1 MTAKHPSSRIAFVL
15 LTSLFFLWGFVHNLD
30 PILIP
35 HLKKAFSLSTLEAAL
50 VDSSI
55 FIAYFFMALP
65 AGMLIRRNGYK
76 FTILTGLLLFAL
88 GSFLFVP
95 AAATRL
101 YVFFLAALFIIGCGL
116 ALLETAANPYAALL
130 GDPATASRRLNFAQ
144 AFNGLAVTI
153 APIIGAG
160 VILTKDVPPE
170 ELNQLTP
177 VAREAVLAA
186 EATSVQLPYSVIG
199 AVIMIVAFVYLPI
212 KMPEF
217 RQKQKSMPQWK
228 DLLATLYVP
237 HLRNAVIAQFCYV
250 GAQVCINSLFILYAA
265 TSAQMD
271 KTTAATYLGIGYG
284 VSFMLGR
291 FIGTFIMRWISPARL
306 LTTYA
311 SFNVLL
317 CLFAVYGQGMKA
329 LYAVFA
335 ISFFMSIMFPTIFSL
350 GIRNLGKQTEI
361 GSSWIVMAIVGGG
374 TMPLIF
380 GFITDVTGNIQYG
393 YFVPMFCFLVVAWFG
408 KKGHIIHSPISE
420 S

>member
-1 MTAKHPSSRIAFVL
+1 MSANKSSTRSAFIL

-65 AGMLIRRNGYK
+65 AGMLIRRFGYK
-76 FTILTGLLLFAL
+76 TTILLGLLLFAL

-95 AAATRL
+95 AASTQL
-101 YVFFLAALFIIGCGL
+101 YIFFLGALFVIGSGL

-160 VILTKDVPPE
+160 VILTKDIPPE
-170 ELNQLTP
+170 ELNQMTP
-177 VAREAVLAA
+177 IAKQAAFAA
-186 EATSVQLPYSVIG
+186 EASSVQLPYSIIG
-199 AVIMIVAFVYLPI
+199 AVIILVAFIFLKI
-212 KMPEF
+212 NMPDKRE
-217 RQKQKSMPQWK
+217 KGKTVPGWK
-228 DLLATLYVP
+228 ELMAVWQIP
-237 HLRNAVIAQFCYV
+237 HLRNAVITQFFYV
-250 GAQVCINSLFILYAA
+250 GAQVCVNSLFILYAA
-265 TSAQMD
+265 KSANMD
-271 KTTAATYLGIGYG
+271 KSTAATYLGIGYG

-291 FIGTFIMRWISPARL
+291 FIGTFFMQWISPARL
-306 LTTYA
+306 LTIYA
-311 SFNVLL
+311 LL
-317 CLFAVYGQGMKA
+317 NIILCYMAVYGQGMAA
-329 LYAVFA
+329 LYTVFA

-350 GIRNLGKQTEI
+350 GIRELGSQTEI

-374 TMPLIF
+374 ILPLLF
-380 GFITDVTGNIQYG
+380 GLITDMTGNIQNG
-393 YFVPMFCFLVVAWFG
+393 YFVPMVCFIVVAWFG
-408 KKGHIIHSPISE
+408 WKGHINHSTDKQ
-420 S
+420 

>member
-1 MTAKHPSSRIAFVL
+1 MSANKSSTRSAFIL

-65 AGMLIRRNGYK
+65 AGMLIRRFGYK
-76 FTILTGLLLFAL
+76 TTILLGLLLFAL

-95 AAATRL
+95 AASTQL
-101 YVFFLAALFIIGCGL
+101 YIFFLGALFVIGSGL

-160 VILTKDVPPE
+160 VILTKDIPLE
-170 ELNQLTP
+170 ELNQMTP
-177 VAREAVLAA
+177 IAKQAALAA
-186 EATSVQLPYSVIG
+186 EASSVQLPYSIIG
-199 AVIMIVAFVYLPI
+199 AVIILVAFIFLKI
-212 KMPEF
+212 NMPDKRE
-217 RQKQKSMPQWK
+217 KGKTVPGWK
-228 DLLATLYVP
+228 ELMAVWQIP
-237 HLRNAVIAQFCYV
+237 HLRNAVITQFFYV
-250 GAQVCINSLFILYAA
+250 GAQVCVNSLFILYAA
-265 TSAQMD
+265 KSANMD
-271 KTTAATYLGIGYG
+271 KSTAATYLGIGYG

-291 FIGTFIMRWISPARL
+291 FIGTFFMQWISPARL
-306 LTTYA
+306 LTIYA
-311 SFNVLL
+311 LL
-317 CLFAVYGQGMKA
+317 NIILCYMAVYGQGMAA
-329 LYAVFA
+329 LYTVFA

-350 GIRNLGKQTEI
+350 GIRELGSQTEI

-374 TMPLIF
+374 ILPLLF
-380 GFITDVTGNIQYG
+380 GLITDMTGNIQNG
-393 YFVPMFCFLVVAWFG
+393 YFVPMVCFIVVAWFG
-408 KKGHIIHSPISE
+408 WKGHINHSTDKQ
-420 S
+420 

>member
-1 MTAKHPSSRIAFVL
+1 MSANKSSTRSAFIL

-65 AGMLIRRNGYK
+65 AGMLIRRFGYK
-76 FTILTGLLLFAL
+76 TTILLGLLLFAL

-95 AAATRL
+95 AASTQL
-101 YVFFLAALFIIGCGL
+101 YIFFLGALFVIGSGL

-160 VILTKDVPPE
+160 VILTKDIPLE
-170 ELNQLTP
+170 ELNQMTP
-177 VAREAVLAA
+177 IAKQAALAA
-186 EATSVQLPYSVIG
+186 EASSVQLPYSIIG
-199 AVIMIVAFVYLPI
+199 AVIILVAFIFLKI
-212 KMPEF
+212 NMPDKRE
-217 RQKQKSMPQWK
+217 KGKTVPGWK
-228 DLLATLYVP
+228 ELMAVWQIP
-237 HLRNAVIAQFCYV
+237 HLRNAVITQFFYV
-250 GAQVCINSLFILYAA
+250 GAQVCVNSLFILYAA
-265 TSAQMD
+265 KSANMD
-271 KTTAATYLGIGYG
+271 KSTAATYLGIGYG

-291 FIGTFIMRWISPARL
+291 FIGTFFMQWISPARL
-306 LTTYA
+306 LTIYA
-311 SFNVLL
+311 LL
-317 CLFAVYGQGMKA
+317 NIILCYMAVYGQGMAA
-329 LYAVFA
+329 LYTVFA

-350 GIRNLGKQTEI
+350 GIRELGSQTEI

-374 TMPLIF
+374 ILPLLF
-380 GFITDVTGNIQYG
+380 GLITDMTSNIQNG
-393 YFVPMFCFLVVAWFG
+393 YFVPMVCFIVVAWFG
-408 KKGHIIHSPISE
+408 WKGHINHSTDKQ
-420 S
+420 

>member
-1 MTAKHPSSRIAFVL
+1 MSANKSSTRSAFIL

-65 AGMLIRRNGYK
+65 AGMLIRRFGYK
-76 FTILTGLLLFAL
+76 TTILLGLLLFAL

-95 AAATRL
+95 AASTQL
-101 YVFFLAALFIIGCGL
+101 YIFFLGALFVIGSGL

-160 VILTKDVPPE
+160 VILTKDIPPE
-170 ELNQLTP
+170 ELNQMTP
-177 VAREAVLAA
+177 IAKQAALAA
-186 EATSVQLPYSVIG
+186 EASSVQLPYSIIG
-199 AVIMIVAFVYLPI
+199 AVIILVAFIFLKI
-212 KMPEF
+212 NMPDKRE
-217 RQKQKSMPQWK
+217 KGKTVPGWK
-228 DLLATLYVP
+228 ELMAVWQIP
-237 HLRNAVIAQFCYV
+237 HLRNAVITQFFYV
-250 GAQVCINSLFILYAA
+250 GAQVCVNSLFILYAA
-265 TSAQMD
+265 KSANMD
-271 KTTAATYLGIGYG
+271 KSTAATYLGIGYG

-291 FIGTFIMRWISPARL
+291 FIGTFFMQWISPARL
-306 LTTYA
+306 LTIYA
-311 SFNVLL
+311 LL
-317 CLFAVYGQGMKA
+317 NIILCYMAVYGQGMAA
-329 LYAVFA
+329 LYTVFA

-350 GIRNLGKQTEI
+350 GIRELGSQTEI

-374 TMPLIF
+374 ILPLLF
-380 GFITDVTGNIQYG
+380 GLITDMTGNIQNG
-393 YFVPMFCFLVVAWFG
+393 YFVPMVCFIVVAWFG
-408 KKGHIIHSPISE
+408 WKGHINHSTDKQ
-420 S
+420 

>member
-1 MTAKHPSSRIAFVL
+1 MSASKSSTRSAFIL

-65 AGMLIRRNGYK
+65 AGMIIRRYGYK
-76 FTILTGLLLFAL
+76 TAIVTGLLLFAL

-95 AAATRL
+95 AAATQL
-101 YVFFLAALFIIGCGL
+101 YVFFLGALFVIGSGL
-116 ALLETAANPYAALL
+116 ALLETAANPYATLL

-153 APIIGAG
+153 APIIGAS
-160 VILTKDVPPE
+160 VILTPDIPIDQ
-170 ELNQLTP
+170 LNGMSSLERQAALAT
-177 VAREAVLAA
+177 EAS
-186 EATSVQLPYSVIG
+186 SVQLPYAIIG
-199 AVIMIVAFVYLPI
+199 AVIVLIAFIFLQIRMPDI
-212 KMPEF
+212 KE
-217 RQKQKSMPQWK
+217 KETAGHQWK
-228 DLLATLYVP
+228 EFFVTWRIP
-237 HLRNAVIAQFCYV
+237 HLRNAVIAQFFYV
-250 GAQVCINSLFILYAA
+250 GAQVCVSSLFILYADKA
-265 TSAQMD
+265 AHLN

-291 FIGTFIMRWISPARL
+291 FIGTFFMQWISPERL
-306 LTTYA
+306 LSWYA
-311 SFNVLL
+311 VINSLL
-317 CLFAVYGQGMKA
+317 CLVAVYASGMTA

-350 GIRNLGKQTEI
+350 GIKELGKHTEI

-374 TMPLIF
+374 LLPLVF
-380 GFITDVTGNIQYG
+380 GFITDMTNNIQYG
-393 YFVPMFCFLVVAWFG
+393 YFVPLVCFMVVAWFG
-408 KKGHIIHSPISE
+408 FKGHLIRTK
-420 S
+420 

>member
-1 MTAKHPSSRIAFVL
+1 MSANKSSTRSAFIL

-65 AGMLIRRNGYK
+65 AGMLIRRFGYK
-76 FTILTGLLLFAL
+76 TTILLGLLLFAL

-95 AAATRL
+95 AASTQL
-101 YVFFLAALFIIGCGL
+101 YIFFLGALFVIGSGL

-160 VILTKDVPPE
+160 VILTKDIPPE
-170 ELNQLTP
+170 ELNQMTP
-177 VAREAVLAA
+177 IAKQAALAA
-186 EATSVQLPYSVIG
+186 EASSVQLPYSIIG
-199 AVIMIVAFVYLPI
+199 AVIILVAFIFLKI
-212 KMPEF
+212 NMPDKRE
-217 RQKQKSMPQWK
+217 KGKTVPGWK
-228 DLLATLYVP
+228 ELMAVWQIP
-237 HLRNAVIAQFCYV
+237 HLRNAVITQFFYV
-250 GAQVCINSLFILYAA
+250 GAQVCVNSLFILYAA
-265 TSAQMD
+265 KSANMD
-271 KTTAATYLGIGYG
+271 KSTAATYLGIGYG

-291 FIGTFIMRWISPARL
+291 FIGTFFMQWISPARL
-306 LTTYA
+306 LTIYA
-311 SFNVLL
+311 LL
-317 CLFAVYGQGMKA
+317 NIILCYMAVYGQGMAA
-329 LYAVFA
+329 LSTVFA

-350 GIRNLGKQTEI
+350 GIRELGSQTEI

-374 TMPLIF
+374 ILPLLF
-380 GFITDVTGNIQYG
+380 GLITDMTGNIQNG
-393 YFVPMFCFLVVAWFG
+393 YFVPMVCFIVVAWFG
-408 KKGHIIHSPISE
+408 WKGHINHSTDKQ
-420 S
+420 